1 VRLPVIFFG
10 CIVFYLSSAFGATPA
25 DSVAAADSTAGV
37 DRMVVHGQRP
47 DYAKPSVRIIK
58 ADEFKG
64 RYQDLPSV
72 LEQESGVTTR
82 RTGAFGEYS
91 IASIRGGSANHLQ
104 VYLNGMPVNS
114 AGSGIVDI
122 SKIPLG
128 VVQQIDIYKEQIPLE
143 MMEDGLG
150 GIISLS
156 TNTKKDIVSA
166 NAEAGSF
173 GYQKGSALVS
183 VCREKLDQQLSLDYG
198 YAKNNYPFMYDNGTQ
213 YNLRDDYIREKT
225 NNDYT
230 SVYAGYSNLVRFDS
244 TNRLFS
250 NCSYSRSDKG
260 EFLLY
265 SDDTAQG
272 IRNAGSAGVL
282 SERFERDFNRSLRLS
297 VLAQGKYRQDSLA
310 DPLGQLSSGKA
321 QALSQKLPFG
331 EVRLGLRYIYNQFI
345 SFNALV
351 FTSVEKY
358 QSFVNAARLPFEAQ
372 RNKIAG
378 GIQCD
383 FAPVSSLRLKFLYM
397 HRYEIDTS
405 TGTYQRQVFVPQP
418 VKVKEHLPNVQAG
431 IEWKPVGAIMVYAG
445 GYYQSRNPG
454 FDEKFATTGYSSGN
468 PNLTPEH
475 KLEASVGISAGNS
488 FFNSSLA
495 LYGGIT
501 QNKIIAEA
509 QSLGVLVPM
518 NYSNVRH
525 WGGEWDMRV
534 EPRKWISIVNSISYM
549 ENTFYNMTRPA
560 LNGME
565 EPLMPRFKENL
576 HLILNWHA
584 IQIGHGLSYS
594 SSYYLSSQNIPA
606 DRRSSKPILDAFISY
621 SGIPLIT
628 LTYRIEN
635 YLDYQNEDYRD
646 SPRPGRMH
654 FVILNFNLFK

>member
-1 VRLPVIFFG
+1 VRLSATVPG
-10 CIVFYLSSAFGATPA
+10 CIVFYLSSAFGSASVDSLARA
-25 DSVAAADSTAGV
+25 DSAAGV
-37 DRMVVHGQRP
+37 DRMVIFGQRP
-47 DYAKPSVRIIK
+47 DHARPSVRIIK

-91 IASIRGGSANHLQ
+91 VASIRGGSANHLQ

-114 AGSGIVDI
+114 AGSGIVDF

-143 MMEDGLG
+143 LMEDGLG
-150 GIISLS
+150 GIVSLS

-183 VCREKLDQQLSLDYG
+183 VCRKKMDQQLSLDYG
-198 YAKNNYPFMYDNGTQ
+198 YARNNYPFMYDNGTQ
-213 YNLRDDYIREKT
+213 YNLKDDYIREKT

-250 NCSYSRSDKG
+250 NLSYSRGDKG

-272 IRNAGSAGVL
+272 IRNAGSTAIL

-310 DPLGQLSSGKA
+310 DPRGQLASGKA

-345 SFNALV
+345 SFNALL
-351 FTSVEKY
+351 FTSVERY
-358 QSFVNAARLPFEAQ
+358 QSFESAVRLPFEAR

-383 FAPVSSLRLKFLYM
+383 FAPVSSLRLKVLYM
-397 HRYEIDTS
+397 HRYEIDTT
-405 TGTYQRQVFVPQP
+405 TGTYQRQVFVSQP

-431 IEWKPVGAIMVYAG
+431 IEWQPFGNFMAYAG

-468 PNLTPEH
+468 PGLTPEH
-475 KLEASVGISAGNS
+475 KLEASIGIAAGNS
-488 FFNSSLA
+488 YFNSSLA
-495 LYGGIT
+495 LYGGT
-501 QNKIIAEA
+501 TRDKIIAEA

-525 WGGEWDMRV
+525 WGAEWDVRI
-534 EPRKWISIVNSISYM
+534 EPQKWISFVNAMTYM
-549 ENTFYNMTRPA
+549 ENTFYNMARTS
-560 LNGME
+560 LNGRE
-565 EPLMPRFKENL
+565 EPLMPRFKESL
-576 HLILNWHA
+576 HLTLSWHGV
-584 IQIGHGLSYS
+584 QIGHGLLYS
-594 SSYYLSSQNIPA
+594 SPYYLSSQNIAA
-606 DRRSSKPILDAFISY
+606 DRRSSRPILDAFISY
-621 SGIPLIT
+621 SGIPFIT

-646 SPRPGRMH
+646 CPRPGRMH

>member
-1 VRLPVIFFG
+1 
-10 CIVFYLSSAFGATPA
+10 
-25 DSVAAADSTAGV
+25 
-37 DRMVVHGQRP
+37 MVVYSQRP
-47 DYAKPSVRIIK
+47 DNAKPSVRVIK

-91 IASIRGGSANHLQ
+91 VASIRGGSANHLQ

-114 AGSGIVDI
+114 AGSGIVDF

-198 YAKNNYPFMYDNGTQ
+198 YAKNNYPFLYDNGTQ
-213 YNLRDDYIREKT
+213 YNLKDDYIREKT

-250 NCSYSRSDKG
+250 NLSYSRGNKG

-265 SDDTAQG
+265 AAYDTAQE
-272 IRNAGSAGVL
+272 IRNVGSTAIL
-282 SERFERDFNRSLRLS
+282 SERFEHDFNRSLYLS

-310 DPLGQLSSGKA
+310 DPLGQLTASGNA
-321 QALSQKLPFG
+321 LALSQKLPFG

-351 FTSVEKY
+351 FTSMEKY
-358 QSFVNAARLPFEAQ
+358 QSFESAARLPFEAQ

-383 FAPVSSLRLKFLYM
+383 FAPVSSLRFKFLYM
-397 HRYEIDTS
+397 HRYEIDSS

-418 VKVKEHLPNVQAG
+418 VKVKEHLPNIQAG
-431 IEWKPVGAIMVYAG
+431 IEWQPFGNLMAYAG

-468 PNLTPEH
+468 PGLTPER
-475 KLEASVGISAGNS
+475 KLEASIGISAGNS
-488 FFNSSLA
+488 YINSSLA
-495 LYGGIT
+495 LYGGT
-501 QNKIIAEA
+501 TKDKIIAEA
-509 QSLGVLVPM
+509 QSQGVLVPK

-525 WGGEWDMRV
+525 LGAEWDVRF
-534 EPRKWISIVNSISYM
+534 EPKKWISIVNAITYM
-549 ENTFYNMTRPA
+549 ENTFYNMARPA

-576 HLILNWHA
+576 HLTLTWKGF
-584 IQIGHGLSYS
+584 QIGHGLLYS
-594 SSYYLSSQNIPA
+594 SPYYLSSQNIAA
-606 DRRSSKPILDAFISY
+606 DRRSSKPVLDAFISY
-621 SGIPLIT
+621 SGIPFIT

-646 SPRPGRMH
+646 CPRPGRMH
-654 FVILNFNLFK
+654 FVVLNFNLFK